1 MFHSYEIAI
10 KKSSVFEVGKITPPP
25 LPNFCTEGKQFEM
38 GKISGVIA
46 KLH

>member
-10 KKSSVFEVGKITPPP
+10 KNSSVFEVGKITSPPP
-25 LPNFCTEGKQFEM
+25 IFCTEGKQFEM

>member
-10 KKSSVFEVGKITPPP
+10 KNSSVFEVGKITPPP
-25 LPNFCTEGKQFEM
+25 FFCTEGKQFEM
-38 GKISGVIA
+38 EKISGVIA